1 MSMEKYFSVYECTRT
16 REGLCCT
23 SSDLSLL
30 FIYFL
35 YFKRKYL
42 QIVLPVSEMYLMPKA
57 WVSSTLTVHLTDTV
71 GKTGTPRHT
80 QRRILLLAGAG
91 KAFLTA
97 ALPSALPERVQ
108 MWIPTA
114 LNSKELLPLL
124 PLAAE

>member
-1 MSMEKYFSVYECTRT
+1 MSMNVRVLEKVCVAQVLTCHCY
-16 REGLCCT
+16 
-23 SSDLSLL
+23 L
-30 FIYFL
+30 FIFL

-57 WVSSTLTVHLTDTV
+57 WVSSTLTVHLTDMV
-71 GKTGTPRHT
+71 GKIGKPRRT
-80 QRRILLLAGAG
+80 QRMLLLLSVLARAG